1 MHHWIIMNNN
11 KIIIIPSFS
20 IISDSYITG
29 IYLLGL
35 TKTRYNTTRNQDPQT
50 RCICYGMMPVSL
62 LLVIAASQRGGGR
75 PEQQMPSSGPGLPQ
89 DRLLL
94 SWAAWS
100 GERQTGDSISLAAN
114 KKYTWVLVV
123 LQHIPPSIR
132 PHFIPDMLQDKKTWA
147 ERGKKIDLS
156 KMFNQ
161 YECFLPIS
169 LNVYVS
175 TF

>member
-35 TKTRYNTTRNQDPQT
+35 TKTEYNTTRNQDPQT

-123 LQHIPPSIR
+123 LLHIPPIHPPPFHPRHAPGQKNVSG
-132 PHFIPDMLQDKKTWA
+132 K
-147 ERGKKIDLS
+147 GKKNW
-156 KMFNQ
+156 F
-161 YECFLPIS
+161 E
-169 LNVYVS
+169 
-175 TF
+175 

>member
-35 TKTRYNTTRNQDPQT
+35 TKTGYNTTRNRDPQT

-123 LQHIPPSIR
+123 LLHIPPIHPPPFHPR
-132 PHFIPDMLQDKKTWA
+132 HAPGQKTWA